1 MNMTDDIIYD
11 EMDNF
16 CSEILDGEG
25 LLKYITAKRDFFID
39 PKETVEK
46 LFEKNE
52 IDSNKINTYGDFY
65 YYYLTRYSN
74 CYTYKFNSKG
84 YTKAFRELLEKNN
97 VNPDKLNIN
106 WKNIEIKEEKYQEG
120 LIDILYAMISYE
132 LKKIGYAIFGVNFG
146 YESVLYYIV
155 KEKNFERISD
165 NQKLFKIFDLTFL
178 ESIYNEI
185 FEITG
190 DLGVNKV
197 KIGDFLEKKSEG
209 YYTLFRKDNIVIK
222 NINEDDENEVRIIL

>member
-1 MNMTDDIIYD
+1 MNMIDDRIYD

-39 PKETVEK
+39 PKHTIEE

-52 IDSNKINTYGDFY
+52 IDNEKINTYGDFY
-65 YYYLTRYSN
+65 YYYLIKYSN
-74 CYTYKFNSKG
+74 CYMYKFNSKG
-84 YTKAFRELLEKNN
+84 YTEAFRELLQRNDI
-97 VNPDKLNIN
+97 NPDKLDVN
-106 WKNIEIKEEKYQEG
+106 WKNVRTKEEEYQEG